1 MESRALSSV
10 EHLMT
15 AFYGIYATTIFVVAF
30 VLIATERLNKTL
42 VALAGATAMF
52 VLPVI
57 NSHEVFYS
65 EETGVDWDV
74 VFLLLGMMII
84 VSVVR
89 QTGVFEYVAI
99 LAAKRAKGSPLR
111 IMIFLLL
118 VTAIGSA
125 FLDNV
130 TTVLLIAPVTLL
142 VCERLGISP
151 APFLLAEA
159 FAANVG
165 GAATLVG
172 DPTSMIIG
180 TAADLSFVSFL
191 ANMAPAVIIVLCALV
206 ALVPRLFPDAFTVD
220 PEHIADVMSLD
231 EFEAIRDRRLLIQC
245 GIVLVA
251 VFAGFVAHKQI
262 HMEPSL
268 VAMTGAGL
276 LIVISRL
283 GREFYLSSVEWETLL
298 FFAGLFV
305 MVGALVRTGVM
316 DKLAHAAGAAIGTD
330 GLVTTMVI
338 LAVSFVISG
347 TVDNVPY
354 AATMTPIVGH
364 LTSSMHQLPNHQ
376 VLWWALI
383 LGTVLGGNLTALGA
397 SANVVIVGI
406 AKRAGY
412 PISFWEFARKG
423 VVVTATSFVISVAY
437 LGVRYFLLA

>member
-1 MESRALSSV
+1 
-10 EHLMT
+10 MT
-15 AFYGIYATTIFVVAF
+15 MFYAIYATTIFVVAF
-30 VLIATERLNKTL
+30 VLIATDRLNKTL
-42 VALAGATAMF
+42 VALGGAIAMF
-52 VLPVI
+52 VLPVV

-65 EETGVDWDV
+65 EQTGVDWDV
-74 VFLLLGMMII
+74 LFLLLGMMII

-99 LAAKRAKGSPLR
+99 WAAKRAKGSPLR

-142 VCERLGISP
+142 VCERLRVSP
-151 APFLLAEA
+151 VPFLLTEA
-159 FAANVG
+159 FAANIG

-180 TAADLSFVSFL
+180 TAADLSFVEFL
-191 ANMAPAVIIVLCALV
+191 ADMGPAVIVVLCALV
-206 ALVPRLFPDAFTVD
+206 ALVPRLFPEAFTVD
-220 PEHIADVMSLD
+220 AERVADVMSLD
-231 EFEAIRDRRLLIQC
+231 EHEAIHNRRLLVQC
-245 GIVLVA
+245 GIVLVV
-251 VFAGFVAHKQI
+251 VFAGFIAHKQI

-268 VAMTGAGL
+268 VAMTGAGI
-276 LIVISRL
+276 LIVVSRL

-316 DKLAHAAGAAIGTD
+316 DKFSHAAGDAIGTNV
-330 GLVTTMVI
+330 LLTTMAI
-338 LAVSFVISG
+338 LGVSFLVSG

-364 LTSSMHQLPNHQ
+364 LTSSMHHRPNHD

-397 SANVVIVGI
+397 SANVVILGI
-406 AKRAGY
+406 ARRAGH
-412 PISFWEFARKG
+412 PISFWQFTRKG
-423 VVVTATSFVISVAY
+423 AVVTATSLAISVGY
-437 LGVRYFLLA
+437 LWVRYFLLA

>member
-1 MESRALSSV
+1 MS
-10 EHLMT
+10 
-15 AFYGIYATTIFVVAF
+15 AFYAIYAATVFVIAF

-42 VALAGATAMF
+42 VALAGAVAMF
-52 VLPVI
+52 LLPVI

-65 EETGVDWDV
+65 ENTGVDWDV
-74 VFLLLGMMII
+74 IFLLLGMMIM

-99 LAAKRAKGSPLR
+99 WAAKRAKGSPVR
-111 IMIFLLL
+111 IMILLLL

-142 VCERLGISP
+142 VCDRLAISP
-151 APFLLAEA
+151 APFLLTEA
-159 FAANVG
+159 FAANIG

-172 DPTSMIIG
+172 DPTSIIIG

-191 ANMAPAVIIVLCALV
+191 ENMAPAVIIVLCALV
-206 ALVPRLFPDAFTVD
+206 ALVPRLFPEAFTVD
-220 PEHIADVMSLD
+220 AERIADVMSLD
-231 EFEAIRDRRLLIQC
+231 EHEAIRNRRLLIQC
-245 GIVLVA
+245 GVVLVA

-268 VAMTGAGL
+268 VAMTGAGI

-305 MVGALVRTGVM
+305 MVGSLVRTGVIE
-316 DKLAHAAGAAIGTD
+316 KLAHAASHAIGSNA
-330 GLVTTMVI
+330 LVTTLVI
-338 LAVSFVISG
+338 LGVSFLISG

-354 AATMTPIVGH
+354 AATMTPIVAQLG
-364 LTSSMHQLPNHQ
+364 SSMHGGHNHD

-397 SANVVIVGI
+397 SANVVIIGI
-406 AKRAGY
+406 AKRAGT
-412 PISFWEFARKG
+412 PISFWEFTRKG
-423 VVVTATSFVISVAY
+423 AVVTATSLLISVGY
-437 LGVRYFLLA
+437 LLVRYFLLAQR